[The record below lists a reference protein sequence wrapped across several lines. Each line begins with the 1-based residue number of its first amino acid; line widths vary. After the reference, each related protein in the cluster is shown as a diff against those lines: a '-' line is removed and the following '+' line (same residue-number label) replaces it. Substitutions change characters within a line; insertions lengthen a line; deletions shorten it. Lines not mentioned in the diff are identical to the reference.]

1 MMVFC
6 ANVHKKIGQEK
17 QINTFLHF
25 SSVFLDF
32 SQFFACIFTLFRG
45 NWEKIREK
53 RACAQ
58 R

>member
-6 ANVHKKIGQEK
+6 ANVHKKNGQEK

-32 SQFFACIFTLFRG
+32 SQFFACIFTLFNR
-45 NWEKIREK
+45 IREENDFFRK
-53 RACAQ
+53 KVN
-58 R
+58 